1 MKRALLIKLTS
12 LGDLIHALP
21 ALSDARRAHPEL
33 EFDWAIDENFQEIA
47 TWHPAVKNVFTTNH
61 REWREALAH
70 PSTMGSVSRFI
81 AQLKATGYDLVIDG
95 QGNFKTA
102 LLSLFANGPRAGFD
116 RHSVREWIAHL
127 AYQRRY
133 AVTKSAHAI
142 ERLRRL
148 FAAALAYPVPESP
161 PDFGIQRDRLIRP
174 KLDLPREYLVFVH
187 NASWKTKLWPEAHW
201 ADLLDKVVQAGFSV
215 LLPCG
220 NDQEEAR
227 AKRLAVHAGV
237 QALPRLSL
245 SEMGYVLERARAC
258 VCMDTGLSHLAAAL
272 NVPSITLYGST
283 DSGLIGASGAS
294 QVHLRS
300 DLECSP
306 CQKKTCRFTSGDN
319 PCLKQITPDKVF
331 AELLRLTREDRKLD
345 SAVLT
350 IRRAGAAGAGA
361 EELPECA

>member
-1 MKRALLIKLTS
+1 MKRVLLIKLTS

-21 ALSDARRAHPEL
+21 ALSDAKRACPDL

-47 TWHPAVKNVFTTNH
+47 SWHPAVKAIVTTNH

-70 PSTMGSVSRFI
+70 PSTLGSVSSII
-81 AQLKATGYDLVIDG
+81 ARLKAEKYDLVIDG

-116 RHSVREWIAHL
+116 RHSVREWVAHL

-148 FAAALAYPVPESP
+148 FAAALAYPAPGSP
-161 PDFGIQRDRLIRP
+161 PDFGIQRNRFVRP
-174 KLDLPREYLVFVH
+174 KTDLPREYLVFVH
-187 NASWKTKLWPEAHW
+187 NASWKTKLWPEAYW
-201 ADLLDKVVQAGFSV
+201 VDLLAKSVQAGFNV
-215 LLPCG
+215 LLPWG
-220 NDQEEAR
+220 NEREEAR
-227 AKRLAVHAGV
+227 ARRLAVHPGIQV
-237 QALPRLSL
+237 LPRLSL
-245 SEMGYVLERARAC
+245 SELAYVFERARAC
-258 VCMDTGLSHLAAAL
+258 VCMDTGLSHLVAAL

-306 CQKKTCRFTSGDN
+306 CQEKTCRYSSGDN

-331 AELLRLTREDRKLD
+331 GELLHLLD
-345 SAVLT
+345 NGKSIPAALPA
-350 IRRAGAAGAGA
+350 RRAGAPGAGS
-361 EELPECA
+361 EEIPECA